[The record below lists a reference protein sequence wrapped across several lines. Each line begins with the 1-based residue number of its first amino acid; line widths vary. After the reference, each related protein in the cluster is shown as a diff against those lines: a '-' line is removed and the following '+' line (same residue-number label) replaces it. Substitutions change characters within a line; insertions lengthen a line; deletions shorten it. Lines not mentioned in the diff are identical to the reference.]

1 MTKRVWAIAML
12 AAAIV
17 AAAVAGCGSDSGSST
32 STSGAA
38 SGQMVM
44 ATTTSTRD
52 TGLLDTL
59 VPAFEKATD
68 CSVKTVAVGSGQAL
82 DLGARGQAD
91 VLLVHSPDA
100 EQTFM
105 KQGHGLS
112 RKAVMHNDFVLVGPP
127 ADPAKTARAGGIE
140 PALQAIARTKSA
152 FASRADDS
160 GTNAKELKLWQQAG
174 ITPSG
179 SWYIKT
185 GQGMGPTL
193 TIANQKGAY
202 TLSDRGT
209 FLATK
214 NLDSRII
221 VQGDPQLLNPYHV
234 IVVKH
239 QGTNVG
245 CAKALSDWVTSAP
258 TQKLIGGFG
267 KSRYGQALFHPDAGA
282 Q

>member
-1 MTKRVWAIAML
+1 VVTAV
-12 AAAIV
+12 V
-17 AAAVAGCGSDSGSST
+17 AVAGCGSDSGSST
-32 STSGAA
+32 STTSA
-38 SGQMVM
+38 SGQVIM

-59 VPAFEKATD
+59 VPAFEKAGN

-105 KQGHGLS
+105 KQGHGS
-112 RKAVMHNDFVLVGPP
+112 TRMAVMHNDFVLVGPP
-127 ADPAKTARAGGIE
+127 SDPAKTASAGGIE
-140 PALQAIARTKSA
+140 QAMQAIAKTKSP

-160 GTNAKELKLWQQAG
+160 GTNAKELKLWQQAA

-193 TIANQKGAY
+193 TIANQKDAY

-214 NLDSRII
+214 NLDSKIL
-221 VQGDPQLLNPYHV
+221 VQGDPQLQNPYHV

-239 QGTNVG
+239 PGINVG
-245 CAKALSDWVTSAP
+245 CAKAFSDWITSAP
-258 TQKLIGGFG
+258 TQKLIGQFG
-267 KSRYGQALFHPDAGA
+267 KRRYGQALFHPDAAA

>member
-1 MTKRVWAIAML
+1 MTKRCWAVAVLVAAML
-12 AAAIV
+12 ATAA
-17 AAAVAGCGSDSGSST
+17 CGSDSSADGGSST
-32 STSGAA
+32 SAPG
-38 SGQMVM
+38 GQMVL

-59 VPAFEKATD
+59 VPAFEHTGK
-68 CSVKTVAVGSGQAL
+68 CSVKTVAVGSGQAI

-100 EQTFM
+100 EKTFM
-105 KQGHGLS
+105 AQGHGAS
-112 RKAVMHNDFVLVGPP
+112 RLAVMHNDFVLVGPP
-127 ADPAKTARAGGIE
+127 ADPAKASHAGGIV
-140 PALQAIARTKSA
+140 PALQAIADAKAS

-160 GTNAKELKLWQQAG
+160 GTNAKELKLWKQAG

-193 TIANQKGAY
+193 TIASQKRAY

-214 NLDSRII
+214 NLDSKIL
-221 VQGDPQLLNPYHV
+221 VQGGQPLQNPYHV

-239 QGTNVG
+239 SGTNVG
-245 CAKALSDWVTSAP
+245 CAQAFSRWITSAP
-258 TQKLIGGFG
+258 TQRVIAGFG
-267 KSRYGQALFHPDAGA
+267 KRRYGQALFHPDAGA

>member
-1 MTKRVWAIAML
+1 VTKRCWAVAVLVAAML
-12 AAAIV
+12 ATAA
-17 AAAVAGCGSDSGSST
+17 CGSDSSADGGSST
-32 STSGAA
+32 SAPG
-38 SGQMVM
+38 GQMVL

-59 VPAFEKATD
+59 VPAFEHAGK
-68 CSVKTVAVGSGQAL
+68 CSVKTVAVGSGQAI

-100 EQTFM
+100 EKTFM
-105 KQGHGLS
+105 AQGHGAS
-112 RKAVMHNDFVLVGPP
+112 RLAVMHNDFVLVGPP
-127 ADPAKTARAGGIE
+127 ADPAKVSHAGGVV
-140 PALQAIARTKSA
+140 PALQAIADAKAS

-160 GTNAKELKLWQQAG
+160 GTNAKELKLWKQAG

-193 TIANQKGAY
+193 TIASQKRAY

-214 NLDSRII
+214 NLDSKIL
-221 VQGDPQLLNPYHV
+221 VQGGQPLQNPYHV
-234 IVVKH
+234 IVVEH
-239 QGTNVG
+239 SGTNVG
-245 CAKALSDWVTSAP
+245 CAQAFSRWITSAP
-258 TQKLIGGFG
+258 TQHVIAGFG
-267 KSRYGQALFHPDAGA
+267 KRQYGQALFHPDAGA

>member
-1 MTKRVWAIAML
+1 MTRRPWAVAVL
-12 AAAIV
+12 AAASLTT
-17 AAAVAGCGSDSGSST
+17 AACGSGSSGSAT
-32 STSGAA
+32 STTATPSGR
-38 SGQMVM
+38 MIL

-59 VPAFEKATD
+59 VPGFEHAGK
-68 CSVKTVAVGSGQAL
+68 CSVKTVAVGSGQAI

-105 KQGHGLS
+105 QQGHGAS
-112 RKAVMHNDFVLVGPP
+112 RLAVMNNDFVLVGPP
-127 ADPAKTARAGGIE
+127 ADPAKLSHAGGIV
-140 PALQAIARTKSA
+140 PALQAIARSRST
-152 FASRADDS
+152 FASRADES
-160 GTNAKELKLWQQAG
+160 GTNAKELKLWKQADVA
-174 ITPSG
+174 PSG

-185 GQGMGPTL
+185 GQGMRPTL
-193 TIANQKGAY
+193 TIASQKRAY

-214 NLDSRII
+214 NLDSKIL
-221 VQGDPQLLNPYHV
+221 VQGGQPLQNPYHV

-239 QGTNVG
+239 SGTNVG
-245 CAKALSDWVTSAP
+245 CARAFSRWITSPP
-258 TQKLIGGFG
+258 TQRVIAGFG
-267 KSRYGQALFHPDAGA
+267 KRRYGQALFHPDAPG

>member
-1 MTKRVWAIAML
+1 MMRRRSAVAML
-12 AAAIV
+12 VATMLATAA
-17 AAAVAGCGSDSGSST
+17 CGSDSSGSTT
-32 STSGAA
+32 SKTPTT
-38 SGQMVM
+38 SGQMIL

-59 VPAFEKATD
+59 VPAFQHTGK
-68 CSVKTVAVGSGQAL
+68 CSVKTVAVGSGQAI

-105 KQGHGLS
+105 TQGHGAS
-112 RKAVMHNDFVLVGPP
+112 RLAVMHNDFVLIGPP
-127 ADPAKTARAGGIE
+127 GDPAKAAGAGGIE
-140 PALQAIARTKSA
+140 PALQAIAHTRSA

-160 GTNAKELKLWQQAG
+160 GTNAKELKLWKQAG
-174 ITPSG
+174 VTPSG
-179 SWYIKT
+179 SWYIET

-193 TIANQKGAY
+193 TIASQKRAY

-214 NLDSRII
+214 SLDSKIV
-221 VQGDPQLLNPYHV
+221 VQGGQALQNPYHV

-239 QGTNVG
+239 SGTNVG
-245 CAKALSDWVTSAP
+245 CAQAFSRWITSAP
-258 TQKLIGGFG
+258 TQRVIGSFG
-267 KSRYGQALFHPDAGA
+267 KSQYGQALFHPDAGA

>member
-1 MTKRVWAIAML
+1 
-12 AAAIV
+12 V
-17 AAAVAGCGSDSGSST
+17 ACGSDSSGDGGSST
-32 STSGAA
+32 STPG
-38 SGQMVM
+38 GQMVL

-59 VPAFEKATD
+59 VPAFEHAGK
-68 CSVKTVAVGSGQAL
+68 CSVKTVAVGSGQAI

-100 EQTFM
+100 EKTFM
-105 KQGHGLS
+105 AQGHGAS
-112 RKAVMHNDFVLVGPP
+112 RLAVMHNDFVLLGPP
-127 ADPAKTARAGGIE
+127 ADPAKVSHAGGVV
-140 PALQAIARTKSA
+140 PALQAIADAKAS

-160 GTNAKELKLWQQAG
+160 GTNAKELKLWKQAG

-193 TIANQKGAY
+193 TIASQKRAY

-214 NLDSRII
+214 NLDSKIL
-221 VQGDPQLLNPYHV
+221 VQGGQPLQNPYHV

-239 QGTNVG
+239 SGTNVG
-245 CAKALSDWVTSAP
+245 CAQAFSRWITGAP
-258 TQKLIGGFG
+258 TQRVIAGFG
-267 KSRYGQALFHPDAGA
+267 KRQYGQALFHPDAGA

>member
-1 MTKRVWAIAML
+1 MTARLGAVAVL
-12 AAAIV
+12 V
-17 AAAVAGCGSDSGSST
+17 AALVAAGGCGSDSSSST
-32 STSGAA
+32 TTTPN
-38 SGQMVM
+38 GQMIM

-59 VPAFEKATD
+59 VPAFEKATK
-68 CSVKTVAVGSGQAL
+68 CRVKTVAVGSGQAL

-100 EQTFM
+100 EKTFL
-105 KQGHGLS
+105 QEGHGS
-112 RKAVMHNDFVLVGPP
+112 TRVAVMHNDFVLVGPS
-127 ADPAKTARAGGIE
+127 ADPAKTASAGGIGS
-140 PALQAIARTKSA
+140 ALEALAKTKA
-152 FASRADDS
+152 PFASRADDS

-193 TIANQKGAY
+193 VIANQKGAY

-209 FLATK
+209 FLAGK
-214 NLDSRII
+214 NLDSKIL
-221 VQGDPQLLNPYHV
+221 VQGDKQLLNPYHV

-239 QGTNVG
+239 AGTNVG
-245 CAKALSDWVTSAP
+245 CAKAFSDWITSAP
-258 TQKLIGGFG
+258 TQKLIGSFG
-267 KSRYGQALFHPDAGA
+267 KSKYGQALFHPDAAA

>member
-1 MTKRVWAIAML
+1 VAVL
-12 AAAIV
+12 V
-17 AAAVAGCGSDSGSST
+17 AATLTTTACGSDSSGST
-32 STSGAA
+32 SSAA
-38 SGQMVM
+38 TAAPRGQMVL

-59 VPAFEKATD
+59 VPAFEHTGK
-68 CSVKTVAVGSGQAL
+68 CSVKTVAVGSGQAM

-105 KQGHGLS
+105 AQGQGAS
-112 RKAVMHNDFVLVGPP
+112 RLAVMHNDFVLVGPR
-127 ADPAKTARAGGIE
+127 ADPAKAAGAGGAVA
-140 PALQAIARTKSA
+140 ALQAIAHARA
-152 FASRADDS
+152 PFASRADDS
-160 GTNAKELKLWQQAG
+160 GTNAKELKLWKQADM
-174 ITPSG
+174 TPSG

-193 TIANQKGAY
+193 TIASQKRAY

-209 FLATK
+209 FLAAK
-214 NLDSRII
+214 SLDSKIL
-221 VQGDPQLLNPYHV
+221 VQGGQALQNPYHV

-239 QGTNVG
+239 SGTNVG
-245 CAKALSDWVTSAP
+245 CAQAFSRWITSAP
-258 TQKLIGGFG
+258 TQRVIASFG
-267 KSRYGQALFHPDAGA
+267 KRQYGQALFHPDAGA

>member
-1 MTKRVWAIAML
+1 MMRRRSAVAML
-12 AAAIV
+12 VATMLATAA
-17 AAAVAGCGSDSGSST
+17 CGSDSSGSTT
-32 STSGAA
+32 SKTPTT
-38 SGQMVM
+38 SGQMIL

-59 VPAFEKATD
+59 VPAFQHTGK
-68 CSVKTVAVGSGQAL
+68 CSVKTVAVGSGQAI

-105 KQGHGLS
+105 TQGHGAS
-112 RKAVMHNDFVLVGPP
+112 RLAVMHNDFVLIGPP
-127 ADPAKTARAGGIE
+127 GDPAKAAGAGGIE
-140 PALQAIARTKSA
+140 PALQAIAHTRSA

-160 GTNAKELKLWQQAG
+160 GTNAKELKLWKQAG
-174 ITPSG
+174 VTPSG
-179 SWYIKT
+179 SWYVET

-193 TIANQKGAY
+193 TIASQKRAY

-214 NLDSRII
+214 SLDSQIV
-221 VQGDPQLLNPYHV
+221 VQGGQALQNPYHV

-239 QGTNVG
+239 SGTNVG
-245 CAKALSDWVTSAP
+245 CAQAFSRWITSAP
-258 TQKLIGGFG
+258 TQRVIGSFG
-267 KSRYGQALFHPDAGA
+267 KSQYGQALFHPDAGA

>member
-1 MTKRVWAIAML
+1 MKARVLVLVIAAL
-12 AAAIV
+12 
-17 AAAVAGCGSDSGSST
+17 AAVAAGCGSGSST
-32 STSGAA
+32 STSGGAP
-38 SGQMVM
+38 SGRMIM

-59 VPAFEKATD
+59 VPAFEKASN
-68 CSVKTVAVGSGQAL
+68 CGVKTVAVGSGQAL

-105 KQGHGLS
+105 KEGHGSTRL
-112 RKAVMHNDFVLVGPP
+112 AVMHNDFVLVGPP
-127 ADPAKTARAGGIE
+127 SDPAKVAQAGRIL
-140 PALQAIARTKSA
+140 PALKAIAAAKSP

-160 GTNAKELKLWQQAG
+160 GTNAKELKLWQKAG

-193 TIANQKGAY
+193 VIASQKRAY

-209 FLATK
+209 YLATK
-214 NLDSRII
+214 SLDSKIL
-221 VQGDPQLLNPYHV
+221 VQGGKELQNPYHV

-239 QGTNVG
+239 SGTNVG
-245 CAKALSDWVTSAP
+245 CARAFARWITSPP
-258 TQKLIGGFG
+258 TQRLIASFG
-267 KSRYGQALFHPDAGA
+267 KRQYGQALFHPDARA

>member
-1 MTKRVWAIAML
+1 MTARRWAVVVLVTAL
-12 AAAIV
+12 VAV
-17 AAAVAGCGSDSGSST
+17 AACGSDSGSST
-32 STSGAA
+32 STTSA
-38 SGQMVM
+38 SGQMIM

-59 VPAFEKATD
+59 VPAFEKAGN

-82 DLGARGQAD
+82 ELGARGQAD
-91 VLLVHSPDA
+91 ALLVHSPDA
-100 EQTFM
+100 EQLFM
-105 KQGHGLS
+105 KQGHGSTRL
-112 RKAVMHNDFVLVGPP
+112 AVMHNDFVLVGPP
-127 ADPAKTARAGGIE
+127 SDPAKTAGAGGIE
-140 PALQAIARTKSA
+140 QAMQAIAKMKSP

-179 SWYIKT
+179 SWYVKT

-193 TIANQKGAY
+193 TIANEKDAY

-214 NLDSRII
+214 NLDSKIL
-221 VQGDPQLLNPYHV
+221 VQGDPQLQNPYHV

-239 QGTNVG
+239 AGANVG
-245 CAKALSDWVTSAP
+245 CAKAFSDWITSAAA
-258 TQKLIGGFG
+258 QKLIGQFG
-267 KSRYGQALFHPDAGA
+267 KRQYGQALFHPDAAA

>member
-1 MTKRVWAIAML
+1 MTKRLWAGAMLVAAML
-12 AAAIV
+12 AAA
-17 AAAVAGCGSDSGSST
+17 ACGSDSGPST
-32 STSGAA
+32 GTSASTA
-38 SGQMVM
+38 SGQTVM

-59 VPAFEKATD
+59 VPAFEKASK

-105 KQGHGLS
+105 KQGHGSS
-112 RKAVMHNDFVLVGPP
+112 RLAVMHNDFVLVGPP
-127 ADPAKTARAGGIE
+127 SDPAKVASAGGIE
-140 PALQAIARTKSA
+140 QAMQAMAKTKSP

-160 GTNAKELKLWQQAG
+160 GTNAKELKLWQQVG

-193 TIANQKGAY
+193 VIANQKDAY

-209 FLATK
+209 YLATK
-214 NLDSRII
+214 NLDSKIL
-221 VQGDPQLLNPYHV
+221 VQGDPQLQNPYHV

-239 QGTNVG
+239 SGTNVG
-245 CAKALSDWVTSAP
+245 CAKAFSDWITSPP
-258 TQKLIGGFG
+258 TQKLIGRFG
-267 KSRYGQALFHPDAGA
+267 KSQYGQALFHPDAAA

>member
-1 MTKRVWAIAML
+1 VRARLWAITML
-12 AAAIV
+12 V
-17 AAAVAGCGSDSGSST
+17 AATVATAACGSDSSDSAT
-32 STSGAA
+32 SKTATP
-38 SGQMVM
+38 SGQMIL

-59 VPAFEKATD
+59 VPAFEHTGK
-68 CSVKTVAVGSGQAL
+68 CSVKTVAVGSGQAI

-105 KQGHGLS
+105 TEGHGAS
-112 RKAVMHNDFVLVGPP
+112 RLAVMHNGFVLVGPP
-127 ADPAKTARAGGIE
+127 GDPAKAAGSGGIE
-140 PALQAIARTKSA
+140 PALQAIAHTKSA

-160 GTNAKELKLWQQAG
+160 GTNAKELKLWKQAG
-174 ITPSG
+174 VTPSG
-179 SWYIKT
+179 SWYIET

-193 TIANQKGAY
+193 TIASQKRAY

-209 FLATK
+209 FLAIK
-214 NLDSRII
+214 SLDSKIL
-221 VQGDPQLLNPYHV
+221 VQGGEALQNPYHV

-239 QGTNVG
+239 SGTNVG
-245 CAKALSDWVTSAP
+245 CARAFSHWITSAP
-258 TQKLIGGFG
+258 TQRVIGSFG
-267 KSRYGQALFHPDAGA
+267 KSQYGQALFHPDAGA

>member
-1 MTKRVWAIAML
+1 VKARLWALATL

-17 AAAVAGCGSDSGSST
+17 TTAACGSNPASST
-32 STSGAA
+32 SSSGAAAA
-38 SGQMVM
+38 SGQMIM

-52 TGLLDTL
+52 SGLLDVL
-59 VPAFEKATD
+59 VPAFERSGS

-91 VLLVHSPDA
+91 VLLVHSPAA
-100 EQTFM
+100 EETFM
-105 KQGHGLS
+105 KEGHGTS
-112 RKAVMHNDFVLVGPP
+112 RLAVMHNDFVLVGPP
-127 ADPAKTARAGGIE
+127 GDPAKTAHAGGIL
-140 PALQAIARTKSA
+140 PALRAIAAAKSP

-160 GTNAKELKLWQQAG
+160 GTNAKELKLWQETRE
-174 ITPSG
+174 TPSG

-193 TIANQKGAY
+193 VIASEKRAY

-209 FLATK
+209 YLATK
-214 NLDSRII
+214 HLDSKIL
-221 VQGDPQLLNPYHV
+221 VQGGQALQNPYHV

-239 QGTNVG
+239 GGTNGG
-245 CAKALSDWVTSAP
+245 CARSFARWITSPP
-258 TQKLIGGFG
+258 TQRLIAGFG
-267 KSRYGQALFHPDAGA
+267 VSKYGQALFHPDAGA

>member
-1 MTKRVWAIAML
+1 MTGRLREAVL
-12 AAAIV
+12 AAVIV
-17 AAAVAGCGSDSGSST
+17 AASGCGSDSGASP
-32 STSGAA
+32 STSGAKA
-38 SGQMVM
+38 PSGQLLM

-59 VPAFEKATD
+59 VPAFEKGSA
-68 CSVKTVAVGSGQAL
+68 CKVKTVAVGSGQAL

-91 VLLVHSPDA
+91 VLLVHSPAA
-100 EQTFM
+100 EEKFA
-105 KQGHGLS
+105 KEGHASS
-112 RKAVMHNDFVLVGPP
+112 RKAVMHNDFVLLGPP
-127 ADPAKTARAGGIE
+127 SDPAKTASAGGIL
-140 PALQAIARTKSA
+140 PALKAIAATKSP

-174 ITPSG
+174 ITPTG

-193 TIANQKGAY
+193 VIANQKDAY

-209 FLATK
+209 FLAAK
-214 NLDSRII
+214 NLDSEIR
-221 VQGDPQLLNPYHV
+221 VQGGKELQNPYHV

-239 QGTNVG
+239 PGTNVG
-245 CAKALSDWVTSAP
+245 CAQAFARWITSPPA
-258 TQKLIGGFG
+258 QRLIGGFG
-267 KSRYGQALFHPDAGA
+267 TSKYGQPLFHPDAAA

>member
-1 MTKRVWAIAML
+1 VTRRSWAVATLVAAML
-12 AAAIV
+12 TTAA
-17 AAAVAGCGSDSGSST
+17 CGSGSSGSAT
-32 STSGAA
+32 STTAKPN
-38 SGQMVM
+38 GQMIL

-59 VPAFEKATD
+59 VPAFEHAGK
-68 CSVKTVAVGSGQAL
+68 CSVKTVAVGSGQAI

-105 KQGHGLS
+105 QQGHGAS
-112 RKAVMHNDFVLVGPP
+112 RLAVMHNDFVLVGPP
-127 ADPAKTARAGGIE
+127 ADPAKVSHAGGIV
-140 PALQAIARTKSA
+140 PALQALARSKSP
-152 FASRADDS
+152 FASRADES
-160 GTNAKELKLWQQAG
+160 GTNAKELKLWKQAG
-174 ITPSG
+174 IAPSG

-193 TIANQKGAY
+193 TIASQKRAY

-214 NLDSRII
+214 NLDSKIL
-221 VQGDPQLLNPYHV
+221 VQGGQPLQNPYHV

-239 QGTNVG
+239 AGTNVG
-245 CAKALSDWVTSAP
+245 CAQAFSRWITSAP
-258 TQKLIGGFG
+258 TQRVIAGFG
-267 KSRYGQALFHPDAGA
+267 KSRYGQALFHPDAPGR
-282 Q
+282 

>member
-1 MTKRVWAIAML
+1 
-12 AAAIV
+12 
-17 AAAVAGCGSDSGSST
+17 
-32 STSGAA
+32 
-38 SGQMVM
+38 MVL

-59 VPAFEKATD
+59 VPAFEHAGK
-68 CSVKTVAVGSGQAL
+68 CSVKTVAVGSGQAI

-105 KQGHGLS
+105 AQGHGAS
-112 RKAVMHNDFVLVGPP
+112 RLAVMHNDFVLVGPP
-127 ADPAKTARAGGIE
+127 ADPAKVSHAGGVV
-140 PALQAIARTKSA
+140 PALQAIAHAKAS

-160 GTNAKELKLWQQAG
+160 GTNAKELKLWKQAG

-193 TIANQKGAY
+193 TIASQKRAY

-214 NLDSRII
+214 NLDSKIL
-221 VQGDPQLLNPYHV
+221 VQGGQPLRNPYHV

-239 QGTNVG
+239 SGTNVG
-245 CAKALSDWVTSAP
+245 CAQAFSRWITSAP
-258 TQKLIGGFG
+258 TQRVIAGFG
-267 KSRYGQALFHPDAGA
+267 QRQYGQALFHPDAGA

>member
-1 MTKRVWAIAML
+1 MTARLWAL
-12 AAAIV
+12 ALLV
-17 AAAVAGCGSDSGSST
+17 AAVVAVAGCGSDSGSST
-32 STSGAA
+32 STTSA
-38 SGQMVM
+38 SGQMIM

-59 VPAFEKATD
+59 VPAFEKASN

-105 KQGHGLS
+105 KQGHGS
-112 RKAVMHNDFVLVGPP
+112 TRMAVMHNDFVLVGPP
-127 ADPAKTARAGGIE
+127 SDPAKTASAGGIE
-140 PALQAIARTKSA
+140 QAMQAIAKTKSP

-160 GTNAKELKLWQQAG
+160 GTNAKELKLWQQAAM
-174 ITPSG
+174 TPSG

-193 TIANQKGAY
+193 TIANQKDAY

-214 NLDSRII
+214 NLDSKIL
-221 VQGDPQLLNPYHV
+221 VQGDPQLQNPYHV

-239 QGTNVG
+239 PGTNVG
-245 CAKALSDWVTSAP
+245 CAKAFSDWITSAP
-258 TQKLIGGFG
+258 TQKLIGQFG
-267 KSRYGQALFHPDAGA
+267 KRQYGQALFHPDAAA

>member
-1 MTKRVWAIAML
+1 MTRRRWAAAVLL
-12 AAAIV
+12 AAALAT
-17 AAAVAGCGSDSGSST
+17 AACGSSSDSGSAKT
-32 STSGAA
+32 TAP
-38 SGQMVM
+38 SGQMIL

-59 VPAFEKATD
+59 VPAFEHAGK
-68 CSVKTVAVGSGQAL
+68 CSVKTVAVGSGQAI

-100 EQTFM
+100 EETFM
-105 KQGHGLS
+105 KQGHGAS
-112 RKAVMHNDFVLVGPP
+112 RLAVMHNDFVLVGPP
-127 ADPAKTARAGGIE
+127 ADPAKVAGAGGID
-140 PALQAIARTKSA
+140 PALQAITRTKSP

-160 GTNAKELKLWQQAG
+160 GTNAKELKLWKEAG
-174 ITPSG
+174 VTPSG

-193 TIANQKGAY
+193 TIASQKRAY

-214 NLDSRII
+214 SLDSKIL
-221 VQGDPQLLNPYHV
+221 VQGAQALQNPYHV

-239 QGTNVG
+239 SGTNVG
-245 CAKALSDWVTSAP
+245 CAQAFSRWITRAA
-258 TQKLIGGFG
+258 TQTLIGSFG
-267 KSRYGQALFHPDAGA
+267 KRQYGQALFHPDAGA

>member
-1 MTKRVWAIAML
+1 VKARPWALTAL

-17 AAAVAGCGSDSGSST
+17 TTAACGSNSSSST
-32 STSGAA
+32 SSSGAA
-38 SGQMVM
+38 APSGQMIM

-52 TGLLDTL
+52 TGLLDVL
-59 VPAFEKATD
+59 VPAFERSGS

-91 VLLVHSPDA
+91 VLLVHSPAA
-100 EQTFM
+100 EETFM
-105 KQGHGLS
+105 KEGHGTS
-112 RKAVMHNDFVLVGPP
+112 RLAVMHNDFVLVGPP
-127 ADPAKTARAGGIE
+127 ADPAKTAHAGGIL
-140 PALQAIARTKSA
+140 PALKAIAATKSP

-160 GTNAKELKLWQQAG
+160 GTNAKELKLWQQTG
-174 ITPSG
+174 VTPSG

-193 TIANQKGAY
+193 VIASEKRAY

-209 FLATK
+209 YLATK
-214 NLDSRII
+214 HIDSKIL
-221 VQGDPQLLNPYHV
+221 VQGGQALQNPYHV

-239 QGTNVG
+239 AGTNVG
-245 CAKALSDWVTSAP
+245 CARAFARWITSPP
-258 TQKLIGGFG
+258 TQRLIAGFG
-267 KSRYGQALFHPDAGA
+267 ESKFGQALFHPDAGA

>member
-1 MTKRVWAIAML
+1 MTMRWGI
-12 AAAIV
+12 
-17 AAAVAGCGSDSGSST
+17 AAVVALLIAALAGCGSSSSGST
-32 STSGAA
+32 TP
-38 SGQMVM
+38 SGQMVL

-59 VPAFEKATD
+59 VPAFQRASK
-68 CSVKTVAVGSGQAL
+68 CSVKTVAVGSGQAI

-105 KQGHGLS
+105 QQGHGES
-112 RKAVMHNDFVLVGPP
+112 RLAVMHNDFVLVGPP
-127 ADPAKTARAGGIE
+127 GDPAKTAGAGGIV
-140 PALQAIARTKSA
+140 PALKAIARSESP

-160 GTNAKELKLWQQAG
+160 GTNAKELKLWQEAG
-174 ITPSG
+174 ITPG
-179 SWYIKT
+179 GAWYIKT

-193 TIANQKGAY
+193 TIASQKRAY

-209 FLATK
+209 YLATK
-214 NLDSRII
+214 NLDSKIL
-221 VQGDPQLLNPYHV
+221 VQGGKELQNFYHV

-239 QGTNVG
+239 DGTNVG
-245 CAKALSDWVTSAP
+245 CAHAFARWITSPPA
-258 TQKLIGGFG
+258 QRLIGGFG
-267 KSRYGQALFHPDAGA
+267 TSKYGQPLFHPDAPA